1 MDELKARVQ
10 AQGQELKLLSAQV
23 SQLDKLLRGAQPLA
37 KPFTCETFSPGRSDT
52 SLGSCRSWPTT
63 NEDLLEEE
71 KQAHLQEIG
80 EVCSALVGMRAIA
93 ANIAKMSLAYSKDED
108 SYSPCCEKSH
118 ALKAVLRELKDDF
131 REQFAELDLKLS
143 GKLDRLL
150 AFGNRLETLLPKE
163 ALKRA
168 AKADA
173 GQDLPEEEDGDLSP
187 AASYHSMRFRVA
199 CEVSGHSR
207 ASGHNPQAPPR
218 QLTVPVATEAA
229 APTPFWTGR
238 GVFAGRYEQVHTLGA
253 CTLVSPLQ
261 SARNVR
267 SVRSVRSVTPTP
279 VACTVVR
286 SSSANLPCD
295 AKRTSSA
302 AVIMTSSRYPQIQK
316 AAYHQTYT
324 IVGTD

>member
-63 NEDLLEEE
+63 NEDL
-71 KQAHLQEIG
+71 G
-80 EVCSALVGMRAIA
+80 EVCSALVGMPAIA
-93 ANIAKMSLAYSKDED
+93 ANIAKMSFAYSKDED
-108 SYSPCCEKSH
+108 SCSPCCEKSH

-131 REQFAELDLKLS
+131 REQLAELDLKLS

-150 AFGNRLETLLPKE
+150 FFGNRLETLLPKE

-168 AKADA
+168 AKADE

-199 CEVSGHSR
+199 CEVSGHSE

-218 QLTVPVATEAA
+218 QLTVPVSTEAV

-238 GVFAGRYEQVHTLGA
+238 VSAGRQRFDTARHEQVHTLGA
-253 CTLVSPLQ
+253 CILVSPLQ

-267 SVRSVRSVTPTP
+267 SVTPTP
-279 VACTVVR
+279 VPCTVVR

-302 AVIMTSSRYPQIQK
+302 AIMTSSRYPQIQK
-316 AAYHQTYT
+316 AAYHQTCT
-324 IVGTD
+324 IVGTA